1 MTVRLVQQ
9 LTSNTNDSSLKS
21 SKLQLNG
28 TGKMTNFYFI
38 PQLSS
43 KLIENVNIAN
53 TNVTSQLTSFF
64 KLFKFKSEFK
74 SRLGKNLNSTIG
86 NVNDNV
92 RDADEACFIKRWKCL
107 LCPLLTINKS
117 NSNLNKSSSSLT
129 QQLIEN
135 INGSSQYHSYL
146 VQQLSI
152 KLIIING
159 YGLIS
164 PLIPQLLS
172 WKSKYHKLVPQLN
185 LQSCWKFENAIG
197 FVVLSKIHKLDF
209 QCLKSLIQQFSPQ
222 LAGYNGSFYLHL
234 QLRFSIFK

>member
-1 MTVRLVQQ
+1 MYLSPLLTNNSLLFGNNNNTIGNDSDTFRNINDNGLIQQLDDKFLFHSSIKNINNNDLTQQLSEMTVRLVQQ

-38 PQLSS
+38 PQL
-43 KLIENVNIAN
+43 IAN
-53 TNVTSQLTSFF
+53 TNVTSQLTSF
-64 KLFKFKSEFK
+64 LSN
-74 SRLGKNLNSTIG
+74 SSLNQNLNLVQVNSTIKFTII
-86 NVNDNV
+86 
-92 RDADEACFIKRWKCL
+92 RDADEACFIQRWKCL

-164 PLIPQLLS
+164 PLIPQLRS
-172 WKSKYHKLVPQLN
+172 QLMRYIN
-185 LQSCWKFENAIG
+185 DIYLLISTYKFI
-197 FVVLSKIHKLDF
+197 I
-209 QCLKSLIQQFSPQ
+209 
-222 LAGYNGSFYLHL
+222 
-234 QLRFSIFK
+234 